1 MNLLLCSHFS
11 SIGITKTNKE
21 ILVELRTIMKDKAG
35 ISPEEKL
42 LGNKLPVTLNRGASG
57 KIVNTILRAI
67 KQKKQNSAN
76 LIPTRSL

>member
-1 MNLLLCSHFS
+1 LPHA
-11 SIGITKTNKE
+11 IPYDRDET
-21 ILVELRTIMKDKAG
+21 TIMKDKAG
-35 ISPEEKL
+35 ISPDEKL

-67 KQKKQNSAN
+67 KQKKQNSVN

>member
-1 MNLLLCSHFS
+1 LPHA
-11 SIGITKTNKE
+11 IPYDRDET
-21 ILVELRTIMKDKAG
+21 TIMKDKTG
-35 ISPEEKL
+35 ISPDEKL

>member
-1 MNLLLCSHFS
+1 LPHA
-11 SIGITKTNKE
+11 IPYDRDET
-21 ILVELRTIMKDKAG
+21 TIMKDKAG
-35 ISPEEKL
+35 ISPDEKL

-67 KQKKQNSAN
+67 KQKKQNSEN

>member
-1 MNLLLCSHFS
+1 LPHA
-11 SIGITKTNKE
+11 IPYDRDET
-21 ILVELRTIMKDKAG
+21 TIMKDKVG
-35 ISPEEKL
+35 ISPDEKL

>member
-1 MNLLLCSHFS
+1 LPHA
-11 SIGITKTNKE
+11 IPYDRDET
-21 ILVELRTIMKDKAG
+21 TIMKDKAG
-35 ISPEEKL
+35 ISPDEKL

>member
-1 MNLLLCSHFS
+1 MPHA
-11 SIGITKTNKE
+11 IPYDRDET
-21 ILVELRTIMKDKAG
+21 TIMKDKAG
-35 ISPEEKL
+35 ISPDEKL
-42 LGNKLPVTLNRGASG
+42 LGNKLPVTLNKGASG

>member
-1 MNLLLCSHFS
+1 LPHA
-11 SIGITKTNKE
+11 IPYDRDET
-21 ILVELRTIMKDKAG
+21 TIMKDKAG
-35 ISPEEKL
+35 ISPDEKL

-67 KQKKQNSAN
+67 KQKKQNTAN

>member
-1 MNLLLCSHFS
+1 
-11 SIGITKTNKE
+11 
-21 ILVELRTIMKDKAG
+21 MKDKAG
-35 ISPEEKL
+35 ISPDEKL

-67 KQKKQNSAN
+67 KQKKQNSEN

>member
-1 MNLLLCSHFS
+1 MYISESVFS
-11 SIGITKTNKE
+11 LPYAIPYDRDET
-21 ILVELRTIMKDKAG
+21 TIMKDKAG
-35 ISPEEKL
+35 ISPDEKL
-42 LGNKLPVTLNRGASG
+42 LGNKLPVTLNKGASG

>member
-1 MNLLLCSHFS
+1 
-11 SIGITKTNKE
+11 
-21 ILVELRTIMKDKAG
+21 MKDKAG
-35 ISPEEKL
+35 ISPDEKL
-42 LGNKLPVTLNRGASG
+42 LGNKLPVTLNKGASG

>member
-1 MNLLLCSHFS
+1 MPHA
-11 SIGITKTNKE
+11 IPYDRDKT
-21 ILVELRTIMKDKAG
+21 TIMKDKAG
-35 ISPEEKL
+35 ISPDEKL
-42 LGNKLPVTLNRGASG
+42 LGNKLPVTLNKGASG

>member
-1 MNLLLCSHFS
+1 LPHA
-11 SIGITKTNKE
+11 IPYDRDET
-21 ILVELRTIMKDKAG
+21 TIMKDKTG
-35 ISPEEKL
+35 ISPDEKL

-67 KQKKQNSAN
+67 KQKKQNSVN

>member
-1 MNLLLCSHFS
+1 LYISESVFS
-11 SIGITKTNKE
+11 LPHAIPYDRDET
-21 ILVELRTIMKDKAG
+21 TIMKDKTG
-35 ISPEEKL
+35 ISPDEKL

-67 KQKKQNSAN
+67 KQKKQNSVN